1 MMQNVKIVSMLRSR
15 LQNFN
20 FKIFMSSNVSGNIK
34 VTVHKGSE
42 QKSIKLT
49 IMNTND
55 HLRSMYEDILRQN
68 N

>member
-15 LQNFN
+15 LQN

-49 IMNTND
+49 IMNTDD